1 MLVYP
6 NKLNYLHYN
15 RGYFRLILGKNGITP
30 MALCGLHTAVPIGIS
45 HDLRTNPQLFKK
57 NWRRKNCWR
66 KQLNQIR
73 KNFQYLNCLVAF
85 RRSKKTA
92 ARLRSELE
100 FERASLGLQAVFHSL
115 TASFLRISLKAN
127 ELKKLKDN
135 WRKFWW
141 KWQIY
146 RGA

>member
-1 MLVYP
+1 MWVYL
-6 NKLNYLHYN
+6 NNLNYLHYT

-30 MALCGLHTAVPIGIS
+30 MALCGLQTAVPIGIS

-92 ARLRSELE
+92 ARLQSELE
-100 FERASLGLQAVFHSL
+100 FEQASLGLQAVFHSL
-115 TASFLRISLKAN
+115 TASFLSISLKAN
-127 ELKKLKDN
+127 ERKKLKDN

-141 KWQIY
+141 KSQIY